1 MRTTGTVSSCRHIVV
16 MGVSGSGKTAVGQ
29 AMAADLGMEFIEG
42 DDYHPDANVDKLA
55 AGIPL
60 SDEDRWP
67 WLRALVDV
75 VAERHEAGAGTVLAC
90 SALRRVYRNV
100 LRTASPQGESFVI
113 QLDAEEASLRSRLE
127 HRRGHYMPA
136 SLLESQLA
144 TLEPLEPDETGAV
157 IDARLPEPDVVAEA
171 LAAVRAWHG
180 TLPTGR

>member
-1 MRTTGTVSSCRHIVV
+1 MRTTGTVSSCRHIIV
-16 MGVSGSGKTAVGQ
+16 MGVSGSGKTAVGH
-29 AMAADLGMEFIEG
+29 AMAEGLGMEFIEG
-42 DDYHPDANVDKLA
+42 DDYHPDANVEKLA

-60 SDEDRWP
+60 TDEDRWP
-67 WLRALVDV
+67 WLRALVDL
-75 VAERHEAGAGTVLAC
+75 VAERHEAEAGTVLAC

-113 QLDAEEASLRSRLE
+113 QLDADEAALRSRLE

-157 IDARLPEPDVVAEA
+157 IDARVPEPDVVAEA